1 MRAAFKPFLH
11 AHFHLSLLHLSYLME
26 EMRMKN
32 WQQKIT
38 IGAMTKNDGPSKP
51 DFLSLSWESR
61 MD

>member
-1 MRAAFKPFLH
+1 
-11 AHFHLSLLHLSYLME
+11 ME

-51 DFLSLSWESR
+51 YFLSLSWESR